1 MTPLFLDRLE
11 RLPPPE
17 IADHARAMS
26 EWRCLNDRA
35 RRLARAAQMRRDAGL
50 PVWTGGRG

>member
-50 PVWTGGRG
+50 PPWTGGK